1 MRRLVVVYD
10 VSELSLA
17 EISNLEV
24 AAIVQAEAEKG
35 VAGRAAH
42 PAVRVRSFV
51 AEDAMVEEIDLTVD
65 RSRRTWPTNDE
76 MRAEG
81 LDPDT
86 GVPRNDLEDDL
97 RTLRAFVEMIDVS
110 FPSTRVD
117 SALAAVARLEEATS

>member
-24 AAIVQAEAEKG
+24 AAIVQAEAE
-35 VAGRAAH
+35 AGDNAH
-42 PAVRVRSFV
+42 AAVRVRSFV

-76 MRAEG
+76 VRAEG
-81 LDPDT
+81 RDPDT
-86 GVPRNDLEDDL
+86 GLL
-97 RTLRAFVEMIDVS
+97 R
-110 FPSTRVD
+110 
-117 SALAAVARLEEATS
+117 